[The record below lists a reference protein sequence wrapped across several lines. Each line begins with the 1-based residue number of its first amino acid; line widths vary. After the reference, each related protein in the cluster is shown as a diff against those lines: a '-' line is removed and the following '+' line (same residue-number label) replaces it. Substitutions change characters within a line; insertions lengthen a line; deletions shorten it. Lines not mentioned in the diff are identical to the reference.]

1 MWNKPLPSNGEQKGH
16 NGAQFGIKLIFDRQR
31 DRELKIEIREREI
44 EGASKQASK
53 CKGRE
58 RKEGECRARRN
69 RIEACRITWS
79 NINKHN
85 GARGCKRKI
94 FTYNGATI

>member
-44 EGASKQASK
+44 EGASRQRQGKV
-53 CKGRE
+53 R
-58 RKEGECRARRN
+58 
-69 RIEACRITWS
+69 
-79 NINKHN
+79 
-85 GARGCKRKI
+85 
-94 FTYNGATI
+94 